1 MQREYDEM
9 MQRLLASTLILIKVI
24 AGLIIW
30 FIITIGFNQAAEPG
44 LTAWNVF
51 NAVVVAL
58 LIFRSQSLIE
68 RYQHMQT
75 FENFYE
81 YLDYLKIKPKED

>member
-1 MQREYDEM
+1 MQRDYDDM
-9 MQRLLASTLILIKVI
+9 MLRLISSTLIVIKLI

-30 FIITIGFNQAAEPG
+30 AIMSLGLNQSAEPG
-44 LTAWNVF
+44 LTTWSVLNTVII
-51 NAVVVAL
+51 AL
-58 LIFRSQSLIE
+58 LIFRSGVLVE
-68 RYQHMQT
+68 KYQHMQT